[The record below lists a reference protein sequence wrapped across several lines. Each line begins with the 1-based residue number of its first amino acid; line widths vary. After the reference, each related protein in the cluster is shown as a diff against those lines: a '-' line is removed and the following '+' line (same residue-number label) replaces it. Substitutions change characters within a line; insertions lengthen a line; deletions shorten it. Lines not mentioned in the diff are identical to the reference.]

1 MRTLWIVKK
10 KTHSSESEPA
20 FFVIFF
26 FVGGGISLGYKPIF
40 GPRRDLN
47 PFLLHISPSPF
58 INVASMQN
66 HTQILEEQHCIRGRG
81 RGFVLYE
88 TDELSSQLGRL
99 CFS

>member
-20 FFVIFF
+20 FLVIF

-40 GPRRDLN
+40 GPPRDLN
-47 PFLLHISPSPF
+47 PLLLPISPPPF

-66 HTQILEEQHCIRGRG
+66 HTQILEEQYCIRGRG

-88 TDELSSQLGRL
+88 TDELPAQLGRL